1 MLDFKQQMPI
11 GQSSNDLANM
21 NVPTSVIVPHLHNLF
36 QQTSIQQDLIM
47 SLLSSLQTADANDAS
62 QNGKMP
68 PIPRSPEN
76 NGSVDTTTASE
87 RELLLLSKIS
97 ELQSRMI
104 SLTDELTSEK
114 LKHMQLQQQVA
125 AYSSQQQ
132 NGEREE
138 GA

>member
-1 MLDFKQQMPI
+1 
-11 GQSSNDLANM
+11 
-21 NVPTSVIVPHLHNLF
+21 
-36 QQTSIQQDLIM
+36 M

-76 NGSVDTTTASE
+76 NGSVDTTASE

>member
-1 MLDFKQQMPI
+1 
-11 GQSSNDLANM
+11 
-21 NVPTSVIVPHLHNLF
+21 
-36 QQTSIQQDLIM
+36 
-47 SLLSSLQTADANDAS
+47 
-62 QNGKMP
+62 
-68 PIPRSPEN
+68 
-76 NGSVDTTTASE
+76 SE
-87 RELLLLSKIS
+87 RELHLLSKIS

-125 AYSSQQQ
+125 AHYSQQQ